1 MKRLIAGSVF
11 VLLLVVGALGA
22 VGYAKYRQIQAAGA
36 MPPPPEMP
44 VAVATMTATDQ
55 PYRRNSVVI
64 GTVLAPQS
72 VMLRNELTGVVTE
85 VAVKPGDT
93 VRRGDVLFK
102 FDTDLESADLK
113 SAVATRK
120 LAEDALARNQRLKQ
134 SGAGSEQLLEE
145 ATANLSR
152 SIAEVERLEALI
164 KKKTLT
170 APFDARVGLFD
181 LHPGQYL
188 AAGSEITELSG
199 LADYLNIDFA
209 MPQSVAATVGTG
221 DEIELLLPSAPPELA
236 SQPLLSKIIAVD
248 ASANLQS
255 RSLMARARLDDPR
268 APLHPGDSVKVRI
281 PYGPNVPAVTV
292 DATAV
297 RRGPTGTNVFV
308 AVENNGQL
316 RAESRPVVV
325 LGSDGSR
332 TWIAEGIAAGDTVI
346 TDGSFKVSEGRLLA
360 PGDTR

>member
-85 VAVKPGDT
+85 VAVKPGDS

-113 SAVATRK
+113 SAVATRQ

-145 ATANLSR
+145 ATANLAR
-152 SIAEVERLEALI
+152 SVAEVERLEALI

-199 LADYLNIDFA
+199 VADYLNIDFA
-209 MPQSVAATVGTG
+209 MPQSVAATVGVG
-221 DEIELLLPSAPPELA
+221 DAIELLLPSAP
-236 SQPLLSKIIAVD
+236 QPLQSSIVAVD

-255 RSLMARARLDDPR
+255 RSLMARARLDDP
-268 APLHPGDSVKVRI
+268 PTTLHPGDSVKVRI

-292 DATAV
+292 ASTAV
-297 RRGPTGTNVFV
+297 RRGPTGTSVYV
-308 AVENNGQL
+308 AVETNGQL
-316 RAESRPVVV
+316 RAESRSVVV

>member
-22 VGYAKYRQIQAAGA
+22 VGYAKYRQIQAASS

-44 VAVATMTATDQ
+44 VAVASAAAVDQ

-64 GTVLAPQS
+64 GTVLASQS
-72 VMLRNELTGVVTE
+72 VTLSNELTGVVTE
-85 VAVKPGDT
+85 VGVKPGDL
-93 VRRGDVLFK
+93 VRRGDVLFR
-102 FDTDLESADLK
+102 FDTELESAELK
-113 SAVATRK
+113 SALATRK
-120 LAEDALARNQRLKQ
+120 LAEDALARNERLKR

-145 ATANLSR
+145 ATADLSR

-164 KKKTLT
+164 NKKTLR

-199 LADYLNIDFA
+199 LDDYLNIDFA
-209 MPQSVAATVGTG
+209 MPQAVAASVGAGDTV
-221 DEIELLLPSAPPELA
+221 ELLLSGTAG
-236 SQPLLSKIIAVD
+236 PLESKIIAVD

-255 RSLMARARLDDPR
+255 RSLLARARLDQP
-268 APLHPGDSVKVRI
+268 PTTLHPGDSVKVRI
-281 PYGPNVPAVTV
+281 PYGPQIPAVTV
-292 DATAV
+292 PSTAI
-297 RRGPTGTNVFV
+297 RRGPTGTTVFV
-308 AVENNGQL
+308 AVESEGQL
-316 RAESRPVVV
+316 RAESRAIVV

-332 TWIAEGIAAGDTVI
+332 TWIADGVTAGDTVI

-360 PGDTR
+360 TGDTATGGTS